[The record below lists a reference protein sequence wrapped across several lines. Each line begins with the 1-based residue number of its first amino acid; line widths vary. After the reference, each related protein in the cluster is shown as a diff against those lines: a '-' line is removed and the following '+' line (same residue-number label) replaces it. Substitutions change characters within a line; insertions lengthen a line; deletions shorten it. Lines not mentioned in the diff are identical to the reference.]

1 MSTRMRR
8 TGGLAIAGCLFIL
21 LASACTDVGDS
32 SNGNPGDGSTP
43 AGDDTGS
50 VLEAGG
56 DSTVEGSS
64 PEDASMEGAQ
74 GEAGLDGAVIDAT
87 VTGADAAADSGLPG
101 LDATTGTGG
110 DSSMDAGRDSGADGG
125 PDSAGGSFEAGVDAA
140 ADGSP
145 DAEAA
150 DARPDAEI
158 DAHVVDA
165 APDAPSDAGSPCALN
180 GSASGACTPTEA
192 LFAAHSQTCV
202 NALFNNGCLD
212 DNVGDVGNECTDV
225 PAGTTPSGATRNQA
239 CLTVISCTLAHSS
252 AQPVVDFGYCGTQP
266 TSVSC
271 QTATPGQTGPCLAQE
286 QDGEESTD
294 PTTVLSRYT
303 ATTFGGGMANRIFN
317 CAITNVGASPDL
329 QTCLQ

>member
-1 MSTRMRR
+1 MRMRR
-8 TGGLAIAGCLFIL
+8 SGGRAIAGCLLVL

-32 SNGNPGDGSTP
+32 SNGNGGDGSTP
-43 AGDDTGS
+43 DAGDDTGS

-64 PEDASMEGAQ
+64 PEDATMQ
-74 GEAGLDGAVIDAT
+74 GDAGLDGAVLDAT
-87 VTGADAAADSGLPG
+87 LMAAEAAADSGLPG
-101 LDATTGTGG
+101 LDATTGIGG
-110 DSSMDAGRDSGADGG
+110 DSSMDAGRGTGADGG
-125 PDSAGGSFEAGVDAA
+125 PDSAGGGFEAGVDAA
-140 ADGSP
+140 ADAS
-145 DAEAA
+145 
-150 DARPDAEI
+150 PDAEI

-165 APDAPSDAGSPCALN
+165 APDAPNDAGSPCALN

-202 NALFNNGCLD
+202 NALFLNGCLD
-212 DNVGDVGNECTDV
+212 DTIGNDTGNECTDV

-252 AQPVVDFGYCGTQP
+252 AEPVVDFGYCGTQP
-266 TSVSC
+266 TSTSC

-294 PTTVLSRYT
+294 PSTVLSRYT

-317 CAITNVGASPDL
+317 CARTNVGASPDL